1 MEDTQSPINSMKIYF
16 SGSIRGGRDHD
27 EFYELIINEISK
39 QGEVLSEFV
48 GDRSL
53 TSYGTLN
60 MTNSDIYSRDVSL
73 IKEADIV
80 IADITVPSLGVG
92 YEIGYAE
99 RMNKKIYCL
108 YNQNQIED
116 KRISA
121 MIAGNPNCTIF
132 VYKNKEEI
140 SEIIKNIFK

>member
-1 MEDTQSPINSMKIYF
+1 MKIYF
-16 SGSIRGGRDHD
+16 SGSIRGGREHN
-27 EFYELIINEISK
+27 EFYNLIIAEISK
-39 QGEVLSEFV
+39 FGEVLSEFV
-48 GDRSL
+48 GDKSL

-60 MTNSDIYSRDVSL
+60 IANEDIYSRDISL

-99 RMNKKIYCL
+99 RVNKKIYCL

-121 MIAGNPNCTIF
+121 MIAGNPNCTVF

-140 SEIIKNIFK
+140 LEIMKNIFS